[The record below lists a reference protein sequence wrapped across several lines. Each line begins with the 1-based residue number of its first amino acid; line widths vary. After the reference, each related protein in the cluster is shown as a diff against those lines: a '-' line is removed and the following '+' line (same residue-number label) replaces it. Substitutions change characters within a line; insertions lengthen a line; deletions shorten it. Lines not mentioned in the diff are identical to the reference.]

1 MMTLQ
6 KLSSILMKM
15 VWGKFRYVFIPNVWK
30 LALSLSICTLGLQM
44 LFWQAAR
51 AQTPVSLD
59 LLGVQGWAGG

>member
-1 MMTLQ
+1 
-6 KLSSILMKM
+6 
-15 VWGKFRYVFIPNVWK
+15 
-30 LALSLSICTLGLQM
+30 M